1 MRFNEDNSPIWLAAQ
16 ALRASFHKLMHDLP
30 GQYAWTRMQPTKIK
44 LKVQHP
50 RPPPAT
56 ATASPD
62 AAVTVPA
69 SLSAPTTQ
77 PPQPVKATVRPQP
90 ALAARKPPPVPPIAS
105 ATPPAATPVAA
116 RPSPTASTPAPPPI
130 QQSKPPYQHQQSAQ
144 YRQPTPQARNP
155 PSSNVV
161 YQPQPLMPGTPGHVT
176 PPVAM
181 RSPSP
186 ETFPTIVIQRV
197 SITAMPSKRG
207 INLLGTS
214 LGDSTA
220 AIVRCFAIRLGWGE
234 TSIRINVEGER
245 GSDEDDLATEGGTS
259 TPDEGDSGPHSV
271 LVDGR
276 KIPMEV
282 KCNGSHVS
290 PALKSTHDNPP
301 SAKERSVMSND
312 ADGEHARNDSKADVK
327 TNGHVDG
334 DASGSESEGGGGESD
349 HSTKPT
355 ANAGVRKTRSG
366 RVPAASMTNGK
377 LKRRKKR
384 GPSNRVHLQ
393 LGQWDLSLVLGN
405 NVVDMKVGGKG
416 GDSWRIFVD
425 RCV

>member
-1 MRFNEDNSPIWLAAQ
+1 
-16 ALRASFHKLMHDLP
+16 
-30 GQYAWTRMQPTKIK
+30 
-44 LKVQHP
+44 
-50 RPPPAT
+50 
-56 ATASPD
+56 
-62 AAVTVPA
+62 
-69 SLSAPTTQ
+69 
-77 PPQPVKATVRPQP
+77 
-90 ALAARKPPPVPPIAS
+90 
-105 ATPPAATPVAA
+105 
-116 RPSPTASTPAPPPI
+116 
-130 QQSKPPYQHQQSAQ
+130 
-144 YRQPTPQARNP
+144 
-155 PSSNVV
+155 
-161 YQPQPLMPGTPGHVT
+161 
-176 PPVAM
+176 M

-186 ETFPTIVIQRV
+186 ETFPTIAIQRV

-214 LGDSTA
+214 SGDTTV

-234 TSIRINVEGER
+234 TSIRINVEAER
-245 GSDEDDLATEGGTS
+245 SSDEDDLDAERGES
-259 TPDEGDSGPHSV
+259 TPDEGDGGPHSV

-282 KCNGSHVS
+282 KCNGTHVS
-290 PALKSTHDNPP
+290 PIVKSTHNNP
-301 SAKERSVMSND
+301 SSTKERLVTD
-312 ADGEHARNDSKADVK
+312 ADGEHTGKDSKADVK
-327 TNGHVDG
+327 TNGHADG

-349 HSTKPT
+349 HSTKPP
-355 ANAGVRKTRSG
+355 ADAGARKTRSG

-384 GPSNRVHLQ
+384 GPPNRVLLQ